1 MTSLDYQVLSRRIYS
16 DFPVI
21 GWLVRRWA
29 AWQLAKDDGS
39 GEAVAILAE
48 VVTRSQDRAV
58 RDMALA
64 VLNRLRTQDAINGFC
79 RVWVETRHE
88 DLTEILRS
96 RRYVATEPRLRVLSA
111 LKVGAL
117 DVVKLG
123 GVEVLDFLLAALN
136 DRDTQVATVAASCV
150 SALENRVVIDELC
163 RRWVESRSGQLEG
176 IIRQGGYV
184 ASQPVAVRVLT
195 ALKLNQIQEI
205 RDGGIEVLDCVLKAF
220 DDRDMEVV
228 RSANVCA
235 VSLTNRGA
243 IDELCKRWASSRNK
257 RLEQIILQG
266 GYIASQPI
274 EVRVL
279 TALKFNQQIQEF
291 ANAGIE
297 ILDCLI
303 KNLDDADSKIIEV
316 AEICIRQLRNQQTI
330 DSLCSRW
337 VQNRDQQLEK
347 IIRQGNYL
355 PSQPIRVQILVALKF
370 NQFQKIDLKEA
381 MTVDTLLA
389 AMNDKDPQIVK
400 SANHSLT
407 HLKDKSIID
416 SLCKRWIENPSKLLE
431 NIIREDCYEPEEA
444 SDKALFYFLMDE
456 WQKYEDLDFD
466 QSLLS
471 KAYRSANQDIQNR
484 ISDKSRKAGR
494 SEFIKI
500 VTNFNHNFDDE
511 KMKDQDWETFI
522 DILASN
528 PDRKVIWRFL
538 YNAPALRSKQLLD
551 KLSKASFNWFKDEE
565 KKIVIELFNQCQNIK
580 EQDFTLVTLINTLT
594 GHNDSVCSLVI
605 SPDNRILVSSSYDN
619 TIKLWSLPDAKC
631 IKTLTGH
638 DGIIFSLVITPDG
651 QTLVSGCED
660 KTIRLWSLPNGNHIK
675 TIKTDHMYCTNGLRL
690 AISPNG
696 QILFSAASDYILKLW
711 SLPDGNHIKTLR
723 LPPCGDGGLVVSPN
737 GKMLAFS
744 TKGGSSTESRNR
756 QIYVQKLPINTEE
769 MTNSYWDI
777 STDESKCFF
786 HNDYMSVHDCIQD
799 FAISPDNKILISSTL
814 GSINLWDLQSGRHIK
829 SFGGKLSNRN
839 LAISPDGKIL
849 ASGSNPNNIY
859 LWSLPNTNLIQ
870 TITSSNEFS
879 RVTSLAISPNG
890 RILVSGHVKN
900 ICLWNLPKN
909 ISISKLSTKDVDE
922 IEAMMKDPN
931 LEKSCFNVL
940 KFTLS
945 LIRLRQ
951 QFDID
956 IENVS
961 SDVQFS
967 EFDIEIDG

>member
-21 GWLVRRWA
+21 GWLLRRWA

-58 RDMALA
+58 REMALA
-64 VLNRLRTQDAINGFC
+64 VLNRLKARDAIDGFC
-79 RVWVETRHE
+79 RVWVETRHK
-88 DLTEILRS
+88 DLTAILRS

-117 DVVKLG
+117 DVVKRG
-123 GVEVLDFLLAALN
+123 GFEVLDFLLAALN
-136 DRDTQVATVAASCV
+136 DRDTQVATAAASCV

-163 RRWVESRSGQLEG
+163 RRWVESRSSQLEG

-195 ALKLNQIQEI
+195 ALKLNRIQEI
-205 RDGGIEVLDCVLKAF
+205 SDGGIEVLDCVLKAF
-220 DDRDMEVV
+220 DDRDMDVV

-257 RLEQIILQG
+257 RLEQVIGQG

-303 KNLDDADSKIIEV
+303 KTLDDADSKIIEV
-316 AEICIRQLRNQQTI
+316 AEICIRQLRNQHTI

-355 PSQPIRVQILVALKF
+355 PSQPIRVRILVALKF

-416 SLCKRWIENPSKLLE
+416 SLCKRLIENPSKLLE
-431 NIIREDCYEPEEA
+431 NIIREGGYEPEEA

-471 KAYRSANQDIQNR
+471 KAYRSANQDIQSR

-500 VTNFNHNFDDE
+500 ITNSNRSFDDE

-538 YNAPALRSKQLLD
+538 YNAPPLRSKQLLD
-551 KLSKASFNWFKDEE
+551 KLSKASFKWFKDEE

-580 EQDFTLVTLINTLT
+580 EQDFTLITLINTLT

-605 SPDNRILVSSSYDN
+605 SPDNRILVSGSYDN
-619 TIKLWSLPDAKC
+619 TIKLWSLPDGKC

-638 DGIIFSLVITPDG
+638 DGIIYSLVITPDG
-651 QTLVSGCED
+651 QTLVSGCQD
-660 KTIRLWSLPNGNHIK
+660 KTIRLWSLANGNHIK
-675 TIKTDHMYCTNGLRL
+675 TIKTDHTYCTYGLRL

-696 QILFSAASDYILKLW
+696 QILFSAGGDYLLKLW
-711 SLPDGNHIKTLR
+711 SLPDGNHIKTLK
-723 LPPCGDGGLVVSPN
+723 LAPPGDGGLVVSPN
-737 GKMLAFS
+737 GEILAFN
-744 TKGGSSTESRNR
+744 TKIAERLKH
-756 QIYVQKLPINTEE
+756 QIHVQKLPINTEE

-777 STDESKCFF
+777 STDESKCFYL
-786 HNDYMSVHDCIQD
+786 DDDIGVHD
-799 FAISPDNKILISSTL
+799 FVISPDNKILVSANF
-814 GSINLWDLQSGRHIK
+814 SINLWNLQSGRHIK
-829 SFGGKLSNRN
+829 SFGDKLSTWS

-849 ASGSNPNNIY
+849 ASGSSDPNIY
-859 LWSLPNTNLIQ
+859 LWSLPDTNLIQ
-870 TITSSNEFS
+870 TLTSSNQFS
-879 RVTSLAISPNG
+879 MSLAISPNG
-890 RILVSGHVKN
+890 RILVSGHWNKN

-909 ISISKLSTKDVDE
+909 ISISKLR
-922 IEAMMKDPN
+922 A
-931 LEKSCFNVL
+931 CL
-940 KFTLS
+940 KRGLY
-945 LIRLRQ
+945 L
-951 QFDID
+951 
-956 IENVS
+956 VK
-961 SDVQFS
+961 
-967 EFDIEIDG
+967 G

>member
-1 MTSLDYQVLSRRIYS
+1 M
-16 DFPVI
+16 I
-21 GWLVRRWA
+21 GWLLRRWA

-48 VVTRSQDRAV
+48 VVTRSRDRAV
-58 RDMALA
+58 REMALA

-96 RRYVATEPRLRVLSA
+96 RRYVATERRLRVLSA

-117 DVVKLG
+117 DVVKRG

-163 RRWVESRSGQLEG
+163 RRWVESRSSQLDG
-176 IIRQGGYV
+176 IIRQGVYV

-195 ALKLNQIQEI
+195 ALKFNQVQKI
-205 RDGGIEVLDCVLKAF
+205 RDGGIEVLDCVLKAL

-243 IDELCKRWASSRNK
+243 IDELCKRWAGSRNK
-257 RLEQIILQG
+257 RLEGIIGQG

-279 TALKFNQQIQEF
+279 TALKFNQIQEF
-291 ANAGIE
+291 ANADID
-297 ILDCLI
+297 ILDYLI
-303 KNLDDADSKIIEV
+303 KALDDADSKIIEV

-337 VQNRDQQLEK
+337 VQNRNQQLEK

-355 PSQPIRVQILVALKF
+355 PSQPIRVRILVALKF
-370 NQFQKIDLKEA
+370 NQFQAIDLKEA
-381 MTVDTLLA
+381 MTVDILLA
-389 AMNDKDPQIVK
+389 AMNDKDSQIVK
-400 SANHSLT
+400 FANYSLT
-407 HLKDKSIID
+407 HLKDKAIID

-431 NIIREDCYEPEEA
+431 NIIREGGYEPEEA

-471 KAYRSANQDIQNR
+471 KAYRSANQGIQNR

-500 VTNFNHNFDDE
+500 ITNSNRSFDDE
-511 KMKDQDWETFI
+511 KMTDQDWETFI

-538 YNAPALRSKQLLD
+538 YNAPAIRSKQLLD
-551 KLSKASFNWFKDEE
+551 KLSKASFQWFKDEE

-580 EQDFTLVTLINTLT
+580 EQDFTLGTLTKTLT
-594 GHNDSVCSLVI
+594 GHNDSICSLVI
-605 SPDNRILVSSSYDN
+605 SPDNRVLASGGSSRCRS
-619 TIKLWSLPDAKC
+619 IKLWSLPEGKC
-631 IKTLTGH
+631 IKTIETGH
-638 DGIIFSLVITPDG
+638 DSAIYSLVISPDG
-651 QTLVSGCED
+651 QILVSGSKD
-660 KTIRLWSLPNGNHIK
+660 KNIKLWSFPNGNHIK
-675 TIKTDHMYCTNGLRL
+675 TIETGHTFFRDGLSL

-696 QILFSAASDYILKLW
+696 RILFSTGGDCLLNLW
-711 SLPDGNHIKTLR
+711 SLPDGNHIKTVK
-723 LPPCGDGGLVVSPN
+723 LPFPGDRGLVISPN
-737 GKMLAFS
+737 GEMLAFCS
-744 TKGGSSTESRNR
+744 EKTSIGVN
-756 QIYVQKLPINTEE
+756 KLPININEI
-769 MTNSYWDI
+769 TNSYWEFSYDNTKRFRSDDDDDNDI
-777 STDESKCFF
+777 
-786 HNDYMSVHDCIQD
+786 SVHD
-799 FAISPDNKILISSTL
+799 FVISPDSKILFSASSK
-814 GSINLWDLQSGRHIK
+814 IDLWNLQSSKHMK
-829 SFGGKLSNRN
+829 SFTHKFNMS
-839 LAISPDGKIL
+839 LAISPNQKIL
-849 ASGSNPNNIY
+849 VSGGADNNIY
-859 LWSLPNTNLIQ
+859 LWSLPDGNLIR
-870 TITSSNEFS
+870 TLSSNNPWVEKL
-879 RVTSLAISPNG
+879 VVSPNS
-890 RILVSGHVKN
+890 RILVSGHWNNN
-900 ICLWNLPKN
+900 ICLWDLPKN

-922 IEAMMKDPN
+922 IEAMMKDSN
-931 LEKSCFNVL
+931 LERSYFNVL
-940 KFTLS
+940 KFTLF

-956 IENVS
+956 IEDVS